1 MRTFLA
7 DTFELAALGTFIA
20 LILLLTRAAAPLV

>member
-7 DTFELAALGTFIA
+7 DTFELAALGTFVA
-20 LILLLTRAAAPLV
+20 LILLLTRAAAQV